1 MNSQQQKYLRQP
13 LIKMVVTSNQA
24 QVLKVPTVQHKPII
38 KLTQIQLKAIIAA
51 TNQPNQI
58 VQSSTVANSQNSP
71 LSIEKA
77 CGLFNEVEFDSIE
90 HSDPI
95 ENTTMEFNDLI
106 TSSNELTLE
115 NNLMVANTN
124 ANSNESKFAKK
135 LNNLNMK
142 LNLVQQPTPVF
153 RKLDDSIL
161 DLKLTEDEWS
171 KLITPGTEKLC
182 YQFIQNNSAQLD
194 LNECFDFDKLEDMLN
209 LTPQAFNRLEENPF
223 VNANSANVNLSSSFE
238 VAKNSLIVGNAAFDH
253 VYSSN
258 DKRKASS
265 LDEDTQDSIISSTY
279 TNSDNGKSQKKQRTR
294 GIYRLDD
301 VTNEEEMH
309 NYLERRKKNN
319 VSSKVSRANKK
330 YHYKEMD
337 AKSNIFEVE
346 NERLRKKIIKLEE
359 INKLIKDE
367 LMEKIVS
374 K

>member
-1 MNSQQQKYLRQP
+1 MNSQQQKYSRQP
-13 LIKMVVTSNQA
+13 LVKMVVTSNQA
-24 QVLKVPTVQHKPII
+24 QLLKVPTVQHKPII
-38 KLTQIQLKAIIAA
+38 KLTHVQLQAIIAA
-51 TNQPNQI
+51 THQPNQI
-58 VQSSTVANSQNSP
+58 VQSSTVTNSQNSP

-153 RKLDDSIL
+153 RKLDESIL

-182 YQFIQNNSAQLD
+182 YQFIHNNSAQLD

-223 VNANSANVNLSSSFE
+223 VNANSANVNLSSSVE
-238 VAKNSLIVGNAAFDH
+238 VPKNILTLDH
-253 VYSSN
+253 VYSSS
-258 DKRKASS
+258 DKRKALS
-265 LDEDTQDSIISSTY
+265 LDEDTQDSIISSTN
-279 TNSDNGKSQKKQRTR
+279 TSSDNGKPLKKQRTR

-301 VTNEEEMH
+301 VTNEEEMQ

-337 AKSNIFEVE
+337 FKSNVLEVE
-346 NERLRKKIIKLEE
+346 NERLRKKIVKLEE

>member
-1 MNSQQQKYLRQP
+1 
-13 LIKMVVTSNQA
+13 
-24 QVLKVPTVQHKPII
+24 
-38 KLTQIQLKAIIAA
+38 
-51 TNQPNQI
+51 
-58 VQSSTVANSQNSP
+58 
-71 LSIEKA
+71 
-77 CGLFNEVEFDSIE
+77 
-90 HSDPI
+90 
-95 ENTTMEFNDLI
+95 MEFNDLI

-115 NNLMVANTN
+115 KNLMVANTN

-238 VAKNSLIVGNAAFDH
+238 VAKNSLTVGNAAFDH